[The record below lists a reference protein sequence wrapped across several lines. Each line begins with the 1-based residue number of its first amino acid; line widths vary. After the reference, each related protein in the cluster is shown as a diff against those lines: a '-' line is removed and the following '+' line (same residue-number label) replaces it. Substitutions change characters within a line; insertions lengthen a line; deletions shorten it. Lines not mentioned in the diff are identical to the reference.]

1 MKDDISE
8 DEILP
13 KSLVVE
19 GYNYVP
25 SNNLKC
31 YSCGFLVY
39 FKSTPKKHSLYECTN
54 YKAMF
59 VIEDIEDNDD
69 EQGTIIY
76 RRIPDKYRDK
86 VFDILNKMKKE

>member
-39 FKSTPKKHSLYECTN
+39 FKSTPKKHSLYEC
-54 YKAMF
+54 
-59 VIEDIEDNDD
+59 
-69 EQGTIIY
+69 GTIIY